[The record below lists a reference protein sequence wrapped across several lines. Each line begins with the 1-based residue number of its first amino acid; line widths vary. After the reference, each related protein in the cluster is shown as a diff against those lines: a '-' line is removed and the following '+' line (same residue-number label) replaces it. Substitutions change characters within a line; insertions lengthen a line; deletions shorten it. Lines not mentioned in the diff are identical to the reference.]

1 MTSLIYSV
9 NVDWLS
15 DFSKVEP
22 HRWSRTKLPCGLCQ
36 VMHCSLAL
44 RLLSHSAAVLM
55 DTAWKVWPLGS
66 P

>member
-22 HRWSRTKLPCGLCQ
+22 HRWSRTKLPCGLCRDMPGYALQ
-36 VMHCSLAL
+36 FSPALA
-44 RLLSHSAAVLM
+44 
-55 DTAWKVWPLGS
+55 
-66 P
+66 